1 MHINNNLSTLTL
13 AAGDSLFNE
22 DSEQKF
28 FFNSLIVY
36 KKNIFED
43 LGIKQN
49 YFLVSNEKIY
59 KEKRIKNL
67 IYNNKL
73 INYGSL
79 GSLMYFL
86 NTIKKIPDFLLVNYV
101 DKKISHKDLKELL
114 EDKYSF
120 NIISASQSQKTSKAT
135 TELFNLNQKN
145 YLFNGF
151 IILTK
156 DTLIEIKN
164 LDKQYQHYNL
174 TYLFNLDSFK
184 KSKYKILENKNKVIE
199 VRKKIDVAKLLLGS
213 KSKSLHNLKEIKT
226 AKIPYFEVLNKSE
239 INDLDNKL
247 KNFKSKIIIR
257 SDSDFEDSFEESN
270 AGKFLSIGPI
280 DKKNK
285 STVKK
290 SVNSVFNS
298 YPVIN
303 SDGRVII
310 QNFVPNIKSSGV
322 ITTRV
327 LQNSAPYFCISLAYS
342 HNSDEVTAGT
352 SNKLKNIYIYKNVKK
367 LEGKY
372 KKYQNLLNLINELID
387 YISYELL
394 DIEFAID
401 ESEQVFLLQVRPLL
415 VDTDTKDNK
424 IEMIKNIRQ
433 FQQLQNKG
441 ENIYGSRALFSN
453 MSDWNPAEML
463 GESPNN
469 LAITL
474 YKTFITNDSWHKQR
488 KEFGYR
494 GEIESE
500 LMFYFGNKCYI
511 DVRAS
516 LNSFLP
522 KSLTKEDCEKIID
535 YQLNALL
542 KHPEF
547 HDKIEFEI
555 AETSYFFGSENRMKK
570 RYKNLLNQEVIIDW
584 VNDLKSLEKDYLKI
598 LNNSTN
604 KITKFY
610 QKLSPNLNFAS
621 KNTVNSIKRNMAVP
635 FSHHARLAFIYFS
648 QLNHFVNN
656 DVILEDEKQILLNN
670 LNTISTQFTEDLKN
684 LKYKKIS
691 YTKFISKY
699 GHIRPNNYDL
709 NSKNIHD
716 EGEDF
721 VFFLI
726 ENLEDEKTRT
736 VDSSK
741 ALKKIEYYLNKEN
754 YEFNANEWHHL
765 FEKSIISRENSKF
778 MYSKSIDLT
787 LNQLKNSKLYDQDN
801 LKNLNFENLI
811 NNYKITYEEPDEN
824 FELPDLLTTSNEFLY
839 FANLNTKPNFIG
851 QKIVKGNLTTI
862 SKDKSFNYRNKI
874 ILLPNADPGW
884 DWVLNLPIKGMVTKF
899 GGPNSH
905 MAIRAAEKNLT
916 SVFGVGDELFKQ
928 LEEINYLQIDP
939 ISKQLYLN

>member
-1 MHINNNLSTLTL
+1 MHLNNNLSTLTL

-22 DSEQKF
+22 DAEQKF

-36 KKNIFED
+36 KKNFFED
-43 LGIKQN
+43 LGIRHN
-49 YFLVSNEKIY
+49 HFLISNEKIY

-67 IYNNKL
+67 IYNKKL

-101 DKKISHKDLKELL
+101 DKKIEHDDIKELL
-114 EDKYSF
+114 EFKHSL
-120 NIISASQSQKTSKAT
+120 NIISASQIQNISKAT
-135 TELFNLNQKN
+135 TELFDLNQKN

-151 IILTK
+151 LILSKT
-156 DTLIEIKN
+156 TLIKIKN
-164 LDKQYQHYNL
+164 LNKQYQHYNL
-174 TYLFNLDSFK
+174 PYLFNLGIFKDSQ
-184 KSKYKILENKNKVIE
+184 YKILENKFKVIE
-199 VRKKIDVAKLLLGS
+199 IRKKIDVAKLLLGS
-213 KSKSLHNLKEIKT
+213 KSKSLHNLREIKT
-226 AKIPYFEVLNKSE
+226 AKIPYFEVLKKSE
-239 INDLDNKL
+239 ISQLDNRL
-247 KNFKSKIIIR
+247 KYFNSKIIIR
-257 SDSDFEDSFEESN
+257 SDSDFEDSFDESN
-270 AGKFLSIGPI
+270 AGKFMSTGPI
-280 DKKNK
+280 DKNTS

-290 SVNSVFNS
+290 SVNLVLNS

-303 SDGRVII
+303 SESRVII

-327 LQNSAPYFCISLAYS
+327 LQNSAPYFCISLS
-342 HNSDEVTAGT
+342 DDHNANEVTAGT
-352 SNKLKNIYIYKNVKK
+352 SNKLKNIYIYKNIEK

-372 KKYQNLLNLINELID
+372 RKYQKLLNLINELIE
-387 YISYELL
+387 YLSYELL

-401 ESEQVFLLQVRPLL
+401 ENEQVFLLQVRPLL
-415 VDTDTKDNK
+415 VDTNTKDNK

-433 FQQLQNKG
+433 FQQLQNKS

-474 YKTFITNDSWHKQR
+474 YKTFITNDSWYKQR

-494 GEIESE
+494 GDIDSE
-500 LMFYFGNKCYI
+500 LMFNFGNKCYI

-522 KSLTKEDCEKIID
+522 KSLAKEDCEKIID
-535 YQLNALL
+535 YQLNTLL

-555 AETSYFFGSENRMKK
+555 AETSYFIGSENRIKK
-570 RYKNLLNQEVIIDW
+570 RYKNFLNLDVINDW
-584 VNDLKSLEKDYLKI
+584 VSDLKSLENGYLKN

-604 KITKFY
+604 KISKFY
-610 QKLSPNLNFAS
+610 QKLSPNLNFVS
-621 KNTVNSIKRNMAVP
+621 KNTVNSIKRNMAIP

-656 DVILEDEKQILLNN
+656 EVILEDEKQILLNN
-670 LNTISTQFTEDLKN
+670 LKTISTQFTEDLKN

-691 YTKFISKY
+691 YNKFINKY
-699 GHIRPNNYDL
+699 GHVRPNNYDL
-709 NSKNIHD
+709 YSKNIFD

-721 VFFLI
+721 VSYLI
-726 ENLEDEKTRT
+726 ENLEDEKQRS

-754 YEFNANEWHHL
+754 YEFNSDEWHYL
-765 FEKSIISRENSKF
+765 FEKSIVSRENSKF

-787 LNQLKNSKLYDQDN
+787 LNQLKNSKLYDIDN
-801 LKNLNFENLI
+801 LQNLNFESLI
-811 NNYKITYEEPDEN
+811 NNHRITYEEPAKN
-824 FELPDLLTTSNEFLY
+824 FELPDLLTASSEFLY

-851 QKIVKGNLTTI
+851 QKIIKGNLSTI
-862 SKDKSFNYRNKI
+862 SKDKSFNYKNKI

-928 LEEINYLQIDP
+928 LEEIKYLQIDP
-939 ISKQLYLN
+939 INKQLYFN